1 MQILQCKTVQ
11 LIVQNLSTLKLPI
24 RIECFSFSHAF
35 LICVP
40 AKTCITVTK
49 LDIKFLI
56 DKWKSNMAFPYLL
69 LKVFKVGLISKSILR
84 VPINGL
90 EVKIEKRYVTLRF

>member
-1 MQILQCKTVQ
+1 
-11 LIVQNLSTLKLPI
+11 
-24 RIECFSFSHAF
+24 
-35 LICVP
+35 
-40 AKTCITVTK
+40 
-49 LDIKFLI
+49 
-56 DKWKSNMAFPYLL
+56 MAFPYLY